1 MKRCI
6 ALCAMMVLPLMP
18 VAAKSVSYYGD
29 VRPIIEQKCLVCHS
43 EAGVAFSFE
52 DPEKA
57 YDFRAAIALAVAAR
71 RMPPWMAEPG
81 HQQYLNDYSLDDQ
94 QLALIARWAEDD
106 YPKGKARRR
115 QSAAAGPT
123 AFKADMLLPLVGTKA
138 YLPDQSRHDDYR
150 CFVAQWPL
158 SQPAFVTG
166 IGAHPGNARISH
178 HAIIYIAEPQYLD
191 IYREFVEAE
200 GGQGYQCFGGP
211 LPDRLGIPEHRQALE
226 AKHPEAVAGL
236 AAGQFWLAH
245 WAPGMEGYDL
255 PPDTGIMVK
264 PGSVVIVQMHYF
276 TGFAPNE
283 SDAGTSLAFK
293 TADTVRKPAVNWPL
307 SRGEWLQARSN
318 QSLVVPPQSR
328 ASVGT
333 SASMIGLDQY
343 IATTSDRDVGD
354 FPSLE
359 VHSANVHMH
368 IIGAAGEVRLL
379 RADQAPEVLL
389 KIPRYEFGWQRD
401 FFLAQPKQVARA
413 DLESTQL
420 EVHCEFA
427 NPGKE
432 PVYGGYSSEEE
443 MCYNF
448 SLLALSPDQP
458 KKPAGS
464 KKDAP

>member
-1 MKRCI
+1 MNRVSLLL
-6 ALCAMMVLPLMP
+6 ALVLLPGMG
-18 VAAKSVSYYGD
+18 VAAKQVNYYAD
-29 VRPIIEQKCLVCHS
+29 IRPIIEQKCLVCHS

-52 DPEKA
+52 DPERA

-81 HQQYLNDYSLDDQ
+81 HQQYLNDYSLDDA

-106 YPKGKARRR
+106 FPKGKTRRHQR
-115 QSAAAGPT
+115 ATAASP
-123 AFKADMLLPLVGTKA
+123 AFRADLTLPLAGTHN

-158 SQPAFVTG
+158 TKPAFVTG

-178 HAIIYIAEPQYLD
+178 HAIIYIAEPRYLD
-191 IYREFVEAE
+191 IYREFVDAE

-211 LPDRLGIPEHRQALE
+211 LPDRLGIPEQRQALE
-226 AKHPEAVAGL
+226 TQHPDAVAGL
-236 AAGQFWLAH
+236 MTGQFWLAH

-255 PPDTGIMVK
+255 PPETGIMVR

-293 TADTVRKPAVNWPL
+293 LADTVRKPAVNWPL

-328 ASVGT
+328 ATVGT
-333 SASMIGLDQY
+333 SAPMIGLDQY
-343 IATTSDRDVGD
+343 IATTSDRKVTD
-354 FPSLE
+354 FPWLE

-368 IIGAAGEVRLL
+368 IIGAAGKVRLL
-379 RADQAPEVLL
+379 RADQEPEVLL
-389 KIPRYEFGWQRD
+389 NIPRYEFGWQRD
-401 FFLAQPKQVARA
+401 FFLAQPKQVARTE
-413 DLESTQL
+413 LGTTQL
-420 EVHCEFA
+420 DVRCEFA

-448 SLLALSPDQP
+448 SLLALSPDEHEDPESP
-458 KKPAGS
+458 KP
-464 KKDAP
+464 DAP